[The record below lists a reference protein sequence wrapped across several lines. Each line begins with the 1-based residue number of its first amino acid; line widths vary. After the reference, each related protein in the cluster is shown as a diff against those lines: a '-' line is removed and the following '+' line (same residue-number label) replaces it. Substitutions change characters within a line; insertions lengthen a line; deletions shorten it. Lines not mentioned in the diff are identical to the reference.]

1 MMYIVI
7 FKTNVS
13 TEKQSLQL
21 QTTLAKLQEIVMS
34 SFDLDDCDRI
44 LRVVTTNPDTERICL
59 LLEEAG
65 FSCEA
70 MESFVCLEAQY

>member
-34 SFDLDDCDRI
+34 SFDLDD
-44 LRVVTTNPDTERICL
+44 
-59 LLEEAG
+59 
-65 FSCEA
+65 
-70 MESFVCLEAQY
+70 